1 MKKNDKQVKPIE
13 KKPIKGITKPRI
25 SSKTVKKTKKPEKSP
40 KKVQVKKKPPV
51 IVESPPKPIIP
62 GLKPIGR
69 PPKYKTVAE
78 LQALIDE
85 YFESCWEPKMD
96 MFGNVIY
103 KKDKRGRKTDEIV
116 MVQRVPYT
124 ITGLAESIG
133 MTRQMLLEYQLKDK
147 FGDTIK
153 RAKGKCQRYAEES
166 LFVGKNPTGAIFN
179 LKNNY
184 QDWKDKQEIDANHSG
199 NLIINETVYR

>member
-1 MKKNDKQVKPIE
+1 MKKNDKQVKPIK

-25 SSKTVKKTKKPEKSP
+25 SSKLVKKAKKLEVSP

-51 IVESPPKPIIP
+51 IVEPPPKPRIP

-103 KKDKRGRKTDEIV
+103 KKDKRGRKTDDIV

-124 ITGLAESIG
+124 ITGLAYSID
-133 MTRQMLLEYQLKDK
+133 MTRETLLRYQENNK
-147 FGDTIK
+147 FSDTIK
-153 RAKGKCQRYAEES
+153 RAKAKCQMYAEES

-199 NLIINETVYR
+199 NLVINETVYR